1 MKKRAGIL
9 ILIPIFLAII
19 VWGFCSFKEYFGK
32 TESVT
37 SPYEGFYLRA
47 SGESFFAASKNTN
60 MFSENELIRM
70 IPYDSTVSFD
80 ELSNGDQIKVY
91 ILTVGDLN
99 PRVMEVYQLV
109 KLEDGNI
116 ADLDDSVIEEIEKL
130 GYHLEES

>member
-1 MKKRAGIL
+1 
-9 ILIPIFLAII
+9 
-19 VWGFCSFKEYFGK
+19 
-32 TESVT
+32 
-37 SPYEGFYLRA
+37 
-47 SGESFFAASKNTN
+47 